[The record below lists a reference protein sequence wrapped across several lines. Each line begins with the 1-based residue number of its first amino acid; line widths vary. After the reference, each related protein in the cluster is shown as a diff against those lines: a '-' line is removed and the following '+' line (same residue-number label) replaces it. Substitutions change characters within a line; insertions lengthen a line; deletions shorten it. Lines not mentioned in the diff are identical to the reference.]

1 MHEVSLAGGILK
13 IVETAQQQQH
23 FSRVTVLRLEA
34 GALAGVEVHALR
46 FALEVMAQDTCLQG
60 ARIEIETPP
69 GEAWCLQCC
78 ATVPM
83 QARGDPCGLC
93 DDYQLQPT
101 GGTDLR
107 VVEMM
112 VDDD

>member
-1 MHEVSLAGGILK
+1 MHEVSLADGILK
-13 IVETAQQQQH
+13 IVEAAQQQEH
-23 FSRVTVLRLEA
+23 FARVTVLRLEA

-60 ARIEIETPP
+60 ARIDIDTPP
-69 GEAWCLQCC
+69 GHGWCLQCC
-78 ATVPM
+78 ATVAM
-83 QARGDPCGLC
+83 LARGDPCAYCG
-93 DDYQLQPT
+93 DYQLQPT

-107 VVEMM
+107 VVDMM

>member
-13 IVETAQQQQH
+13 IVETAQQREH
-23 FSRVTVLRLEA
+23 FARVTVLRLEA

-60 ARIEIETPP
+60 ARIDIDTPP
-69 GEAWCLQCC
+69 GQGWCLQCC

-83 QARGDPCGLC
+83 QTRGDPCEHCGH
-93 DDYQLQPT
+93 YQLQAT

-107 VVEMM
+107 VLDMM